1 MEKKLESHINNSGE
15 KVYTLDFVI
24 DGQRRPPV
32 LAKDPVTDP
41 ANADPDP
48 DTDPP
53 VSADNK
59 NKQGGSTAP
68 SATMV
73 DGMVVDSWRLIS
85 CGQFWPCMGFFMPPQ
100 MVDYGH
106 DGGRVLKQAVAMI
119 NAKKIDLMW
128 NHSDDAKDVAGHV
141 EGATWENSS
150 DIPPGINANLVVD
163 PQFDAK
169 AARGLMTGEL
179 RNGSIGVSMQC
190 VPSHPKMPEEE
201 FYTKQGKTID
211 GEVVRWLP
219 KKMKDVRHMAMV
231 AAGTGADPDAG
242 KRNVGADNKGTSQN
256 FKQEK
261 AMEKFAALL
270 QSVLEKL
277 SIDAIVDASIEL
289 PETVGERV
297 NAKLELLISAD
308 RRYNELAEK
317 VQAIGAT
324 LKVEGEENLSALAT
338 VERLPKVLALAEQGR
353 RLVEFKVKETLDWF
367 DKAHF
372 SPDKKDPS
380 ETVKRQRARIEKLT
394 DLDHLDDLAAD
405 YKDMA
410 EKKFAAPRKSSQT
423 PAPPADN
430 DKGANYAYTPG
441 EQDIRESAQ
450 KLLSSK
456 KAKK

>member
-1 MEKKLESHINNSGE
+1 M
-15 KVYTLDFVI
+15 
-24 DGQRRPPV
+24 
-32 LAKDPVTDP
+32 LA
-41 ANADPDP
+41 
-48 DTDPP
+48 
-53 VSADNK
+53 
-59 NKQGGSTAP
+59 
-68 SATMV
+68 
-73 DGMVVDSWRLIS
+73 
-85 CGQFWPCMGFFMPPQ
+85 
-100 MVDYGH
+100 
-106 DGGRVLKQAVAMI
+106 
-119 NAKKIDLMW
+119 
-128 NHSDDAKDVAGHV
+128 
-141 EGATWENSS
+141 
-150 DIPPGINANLVVD
+150 
-163 PQFDAK
+163 
-169 AARGLMTGEL
+169 
-179 RNGSIGVSMQC
+179 
-190 VPSHPKMPEEE
+190 
-201 FYTKQGKTID
+201 
-211 GEVVRWLP
+211 
-219 KKMKDVRHMAMV
+219 VRHMAMI

-289 PETVGERV
+289 PETVGERI
-297 NAKLELLISAD
+297 NAKLELLVSAD
-308 RRYNELAEK
+308 RKYNELAEK

-430 DKGANYAYTPG
+430 GKGANYAYTPG